1 MPRGEAGRWLQ
12 SHTDR
17 CSQLTGGWLTR
28 ALGPGWP
35 RCWQASGP
43 GITFQQQDTIPAG
56 RRAGRA
62 SGNRPLGVP
71 SWSSARG
78 GAGGWGR
85 AVWGIPPVL
94 SAPLLGPPCQLF
106 QRQQRYVSLPRP
118 NNANTSFRSQSF
130 RGTSPRQEH
139 IWSENV
145 PGKQKPPS
153 LPASQRKNWKGLFQ
167 MYVCWGIGEEAVYIC

>member
-1 MPRGEAGRWLQ
+1 MFTAN
-12 SHTDR
+12 
-17 CSQLTGGWLTR
+17 GWVADAHTR
-28 ALGPGWP
+28 ARVAALL
-35 RCWQASGP
+35 
-43 GITFQQQDTIPAG
+43 AG
-56 RRAGRA
+56 QRARHHISATGYDPSRAQGRA
-62 SGNRPLGVP
+62 SEWEQPLGVP
-71 SWSSARG
+71 SWSSAWE

-106 QRQQRYVSLPRP
+106 QSQQRYVSLPRP
-118 NNANTSFRSQSF
+118 NNTNTSFRSQSI
-130 RGTSPRQEH
+130 RGTSGREEH